1 MKAYSVI
8 MVFLLFQQYSF
19 AQSKRDLPCAKV
31 FNSSSPTDSNYN
43 TTCIQYTIHAA
54 DSLGFSES
62 LIDARWRLFCLYCDS
77 TICYEIGEPK
87 TTITCTVGELDLEIG
102 GYNYGLK
109 EYEPEPEPVT
119 EISFSYRLLIPGN
132 LTDYLSIPFPSHYC
146 GFFYSSSYKT
156 SPSLIFNYYGVVSQ
170 LKMHRKLPKLDSTI
184 RDKIRIYN
192 PMQPEVINYIRTHS
206 ATINQWFLAEA
217 HKRGVFDS
225 VKYPPQKV
233 LEEIEFNQKHK
244 QDYLHSNLY
253 LYYSFRET
261 RRRKEDKIPYTE
273 EIIFRK

>member
-1 MKAYSVI
+1 MKSYSLLI
-8 MVFLLFQQYSF
+8 SYLVFQLNCF
-19 AQSKRDLPCAKV
+19 AQVNREIPCAV
-31 FNSSSPTDSNYN
+31 VIRSYTQSDSEYISN
-43 TTCIQYTIHAA
+43 CVSKTIHAA

-77 TICYEIGEPK
+77 TMCYEIGAPK
-87 TTITCTVGELDLEIG
+87 TLITCTVGELDLEIG
-102 GYNYGLK
+102 RYDYGFK
-109 EYEPEPEPVT
+109 EYEPEPAPVT
-119 EISFSYRLLIPGN
+119 EISFTHILMIPGHKYEY
-132 LTDYLSIPFPSHYC
+132 TGIPYASLFY
-146 GFFYSSSYKT
+146 GFFYSKPFKT
-156 SPSLIFNYYGVVSQ
+156 SPSLIFYGYGGVKP
-170 LKMHRKLPKLDSTI
+170 LFMHKKLPKLDCSI

-206 ATINQWFLAEA
+206 ATINPWFLAEA

-233 LEEIEFNQKHK
+233 IEEIEFNQKHK

-261 RRRKEDKIPYTE
+261 RRRKGDKIPYTE